1 MAQRIMASVL
11 TRSSRAPR
19 SWGAEAQA
27 RRGGGVIGGG
37 GEEGRGRGRTPAL
50 RVSSP

>member
-1 MAQRIMASVL
+1 MASVL

-37 GEEGRGRGRTPAL
+37 GGGRKRKGEDPC
-50 RVSSP
+50 SESE